1 MWSLMARRVT
11 FSQGLSLATSLLT
24 MATRVVRGPQGWTT
38 VTLPVGLDPLWRD
51 SDCWIYAAAY
61 AAAVGRG
68 VSPVRAIVLAEAIV
82 CKRLYEGLVY
92 DKALEEE
99 ISRVYC

>member
-1 MWSLMARRVT
+1 MWCPMVRRVT

-24 MATRVVRGPQGWTT
+24 MATRVVRGAQGWLT

-51 SDCWIYAAAY
+51 SDYWMYAAAY
-61 AAAVGRG
+61 AAALGRG
-68 VSPVRAIVLAEAIV
+68 VSTARAIVLAEAIV

-99 ISRVYC
+99 ILRVYC

>member
-1 MWSLMARRVT
+1 MVRRVT

-24 MATRVVRGPQGWTT
+24 MATRVVRGAQGWLT

-51 SDCWIYAAAY
+51 SDYWMYAAAY
-61 AAAVGRG
+61 AAALRLG
-68 VSPVRAIVLAEAIV
+68 VSTARAIVLAEAIV